1 VAVLCSFIFTISVYG
16 LSLYF
21 IIVCIFMRI
30 KMVIYT
36 PDVTHERY
44 RNLADWVADF
54 PRPMQV
60 AERLIISNGGV

>member
-30 KMVIYT
+30 KMVILPYLT
-36 PDVTHERY
+36 D
-44 RNLADWVADF
+44 
-54 PRPMQV
+54 RPQ
-60 AERLIISNGGV
+60 